1 MRSVSFVFLLT
12 VFLTA
17 CMLGVPGVTFFPANC
32 EVRID
37 SHDRFIREIE
47 FQGSSTHRKR
57 SIWFASDSNAVSE
70 MDICNLLEPG
80 EMRKQSGASVIFWIG
95 KLNTSPQ
102 SWIKMHLE
110 ICQSVWKLDSYEL
123 T

>member
-1 MRSVSFVFLLT
+1 MP
-12 VFLTA
+12 
-17 CMLGVPGVTFFPANC
+17 GVPKVVFYPANC

-37 SHDRFIREIE
+37 PPDWFIREIE

-57 SIWFASDSNAVSE
+57 SIWLASDSNAVSE

-123 T
+123 TPANVGI